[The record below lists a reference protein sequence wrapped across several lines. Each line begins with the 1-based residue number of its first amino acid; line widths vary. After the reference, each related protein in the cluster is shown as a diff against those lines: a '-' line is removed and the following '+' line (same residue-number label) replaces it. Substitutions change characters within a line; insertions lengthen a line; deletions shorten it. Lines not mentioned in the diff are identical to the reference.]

1 MTRCSWKKRIAS
13 CAGVFLLLALTYAQP
28 VSASNSAVEAE
39 VKAFNQNSVITAP
52 EKAKLLE
59 DLKKAKDQ
67 CGISFANAGLWMK
80 VQKFQKWDVS
90 WFARSVEFNTFS
102 DFFKLDKNISTFGNM
117 VDNNWENLESMWS
130 GFLNTMEDI
139 KRQIDKYYT
148 DALRNADDAEAKAA
162 ITESYNKI
170 MAEYEELVK
179 ATADV
184 RKACELLN
192 TFDSD
197 AMDALT
203 LGNVY
208 KYITCPKDK
217 DGKEDTSKCETVFYT
232 NDGTNTKTLKGN
244 MRGCIPLPVKLAEG
258 KSCIFCPLFKTV
270 FNAAQEMT
278 TKSYNALAQAISNV
292 LLIGFALWV
301 AFSLLGKVS
310 SFTKMDAPKYI
321 TELLTQAFKVFVA
334 YLLLRDATS
343 LYEYVIGPLL
353 KAGMEFGM
361 SLLSANGN
369 KYLLACNSK
378 GAMDGLTGGML
389 PAYLYIQL
397 ECFIQAVQ
405 AELAVPQSIGSTL
418 MCVAQNA
425 ASTDMGYVASLVT
438 DYRLP
443 DFGMLFE
450 GLIIWGFAWL
460 ISLAFAFYLIDA
472 TVRLGIVGAL
482 MPFLIACWPFKLTSK
497 YTTQGFTMFMNTF
510 FTYVF
515 MGLVV
520 SVNIQLMG
528 HSLSGT
534 EGGFEAIIAA
544 LNSNEVQVLKDK
556 LNIGFAGF
564 LILIACCIFG
574 FKLTAQATELAGTMA
589 GGGGGQSI
597 APQIGGMAA
606 NVAKAGTLGA
616 AKKGWQGTKF
626 LGNATGITPKARK
639 VRDQA
644 LGWVGKKLGF
654 GGSTGGGA
662 PSSGGAPRPAPAP
675 TPTPAPT
682 STPPATPSQQ
692 QQAEQVQN
700 AAPRPAP
707 APDSGPT
714 PAPTSTHSEQ
724 TPKPTPAPTPTH
736 SEQTP
741 KPTPAPTPAEMRN
754 KALKEFETSDAG
766 NAINQAISDQTSRR
780 AEHRQKLDSLR
791 DDQRRASDDVRF
803 FENAARDTKASQ
815 DFRDNMRN
823 EANAARQRE
832 RAFENEIKAEQAEI
846 KKCDDS
852 LNSLN
857 QLKGNTA
864 EQYANN
870 KVDPKNNQEVNTAEI
885 VNQVN
890 NMTI

>member
-1 MTRCSWKKRIAS
+1 MTRCSWKTGLIVL
-13 CAGVFLLLALTYAQP
+13 AGTFLITFSGSAYAAD
-28 VSASNSAVEAE
+28 VMEYSGNNKAV
-39 VKAFNQNSVITAP
+39 K
-52 EKAKLLE
+52 EKV
-59 DLKKAKDQ
+59 D
-67 CGISFANAGLWMK
+67 
-80 VQKFQKWDVS
+80 
-90 WFARSVEFNTFS
+90 EFNRQLS
-102 DFFKLDKNISTFGNM
+102 LVSK
-117 VDNNWENLESMWS
+117 
-130 GFLNTMEDI
+130 ED
-139 KRQIDKYYT
+139 
-148 DALRNADDAEAKAA
+148 A
-162 ITESYNKI
+162 S
-170 MAEYEELVK
+170 ELVK
-179 ATADV
+179 EQAKKQEECD
-184 RKACELLN
+184 LLN
-192 TFDSD
+192 KKIYSMTNSWWSVGNNIRNWGFEADDNFFSRIGNALD
-197 AMDALT
+197 AGVEGLEALWSSNENNAKDLSAQLDYFHSAAMSHAKT
-203 LGNVY
+203 PERKTEIQQQYNEFKQIVDEINTIVEKMKSVCGASKALRGVNTNDDIY
-208 KYITCPKDK
+208 KYVDPKNGAEFLFVKEK
-217 DGKEDTSKCETVFYT
+217 DG
-232 NDGTNTKTLKGN
+232 TLKTVGGVTN
-244 MRGCIPLPVKLAEG
+244 GCIPLPAKLAESR
-258 KSCIFCPLFKTV
+258 SCIFCPLFKTV
-270 FNAAQEMT
+270 FNAAQSMT
-278 TKSYNALAQAISNV
+278 TKSYSALAQAISNV

-321 TELLTQAFKVFVA
+321 TELVTQAFKVLVA
-334 YLLLRDATS
+334 YLLLRDATT
-343 LYEYVIGPLL
+343 LYVYLIGPLL

-361 SLLSANGN
+361 TLLYTNGN
-369 KYLLACNSK
+369 EYLSSCDSNSALQ
-378 GAMDGLTGGML
+378 GTTGGML
-389 PAYLYIQL
+389 PGYLYVQL

-405 AELAVPQSIGSTL
+405 AELAVPQSIGSSL

-425 ASTDMGYVASLVT
+425 GSSDISAFGLVT
-438 DYRLP
+438 VFRLP
-443 DFGMLFE
+443 DFAMLFQ
-450 GLIIWGFAWL
+450 GLIIWAFAWL

-515 MGLVV
+515 MGLVI

-528 HSLSGT
+528 QSLTGT
-534 EGGFEAIIAA
+534 KGGFEAIENA
-544 LNSNEVQVLKDK
+544 LNSDQVSVLQDL

-564 LILIACCIFG
+564 LILIASCIFG

-616 AKKGWQGTKF
+616 AQKGWQGTKF

-654 GGSTGGGA
+654 GGSSGGGA

-707 APDSGPT
+707 VPDSGPT

-724 TPKPTPAPTPTH
+724 APKPTPAPTPTH
-736 SEQTP
+736 SEQAP
-741 KPTPAPTPAEMRN
+741 KPTPALTPAEMRS

-766 NAINQAISDQTSRR
+766 KAINQAISNQTSRR

-791 DDQRRASDDVRF
+791 DDRRRASDDVRF

-815 DFRDNMRN
+815 DFRDNMRK

-864 EQYANN
+864 EQYTNN